1 MNIIDVTYLISE
13 IYTNFHA
20 FLCKKCVVGYHVIN
34 HGVDRRTSCYL
45 LIVSILLLCKIVNSS
60 QN

>member
-34 HGVDRRTSCYL
+34 IL
-45 LIVSILLLCKIVNSS
+45 LPANNSVSIIIM
-60 QN
+60 QNC